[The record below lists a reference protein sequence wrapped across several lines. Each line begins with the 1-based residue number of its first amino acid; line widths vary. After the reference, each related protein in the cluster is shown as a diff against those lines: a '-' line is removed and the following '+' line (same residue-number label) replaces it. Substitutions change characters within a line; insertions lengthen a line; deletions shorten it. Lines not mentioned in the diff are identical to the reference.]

1 MQNDRKGFKFIK
13 TGLILLVTGVVLA
26 IFLPTKLQAIF
37 TVIFSIGF
45 LIIIIGIVLSILEFL
60 SRAITTLI
68 RPEVPSKENNS
79 SDEELITFR
88 IETSLSNQSNTSQ
101 HLVNVTDSNI
111 SSLTQEK
118 LKAGSDKCWVAKGNS
133 VTVAGIKIDHGMLY
147 VGSRLKSQ
155 SYYGGEENCLI
166 NPSLKVAKSISN
178 YGEADMSYWPSYS
191 DISPQNRRQYLEWLA
206 DGAKDPNA
214 DIGYVFLY
222 FYGLER
228 RLFLDKS
235 EEEAIDITNEISR
248 LLSIYGHNHSIK
260 RYLSDALSCAD
271 LLTQKEQQT
280 PTVQISDIY
289 NWEMPLNVR
298 LYLGHKLKNDPV
310 FNSDDLLIW
319 FFNYPDTRLGL
330 RTPAT
335 RLDKEF
341 IALMKIRLT
350 EKYPNGLK
358 VRVPKKQISLKYT
371 ASSNNFTVDLSSFI
385 GNIPDIYSITSPI
398 ANIRKVA
405 DEAIDEL
412 DKLSRLLGRNS
423 DARGT
428 FKALALL
435 PPELTNEFGGSNI
448 NEIKLW
454 IDEKHQSQSRIT
466 LSELVRKIT
475 DHSGAKITKAIHK
488 EAEQVAGSLGWNI
501 IPAHNEIIGSIKP
514 DMPILLLPQDNDCKA
529 LESPSQEF
537 LLALFELTLGVY
549 IAHADHHI
557 LPEEMEHLSKRVE
570 SLNHLS
576 KNECNRL
583 HLYIKW
589 LATQKIEFL
598 VLKNKLKNLNQ
609 NSKAAFADIAVA
621 IASADGKIVPQE
633 VKALEMVYQS
643 MGLDK
648 KELFS
653 SLHSMAKPDSHQPAR
668 KTSKSLDG
676 DTISLDMERIAST
689 LNDTAKSSTLLASI
703 FEDEEIE
710 LEPEQINESADE
722 NAIYAGLD
730 KVHAQLLNEL
740 LEKIEW
746 SRDEYQKLASSLKL
760 MPDGAIEA
768 INEWSFEVY
777 DEAIIENDD
786 PVIIYKELLSEGN

>member
-1 MQNDRKGFKFIK
+1 MFSFISV
-13 TGLILLVTGVVLA
+13 LIITYFVIKLLPKESSV
-26 IFLPTKLQAIF
+26 LPTGNIN
-37 TVIFSIGF
+37 SIY
-45 LIIIIGIVLSILEFL
+45 SQEH
-60 SRAITTLI
+60 
-68 RPEVPSKENNS
+68 
-79 SDEELITFR
+79 
-88 IETSLSNQSNTSQ
+88 SN
-101 HLVNVTDSNI
+101 
-111 SSLTQEK
+111 
-118 LKAGSDKCWVAKGNS
+118 KCWIPKGKS
-133 VTVAGIKIDHGMLY
+133 TTIAGIKIDHGMLY
-147 VGSRLKSQ
+147 VGSGLKSQ

-166 NPSLKVAKSISN
+166 NPRLKVAKSISN
-178 YGEADMSYWPSYS
+178 YGEAGMSYWPSYS
-191 DISPQNRRQYLEWLA
+191 NISPQNRYQYLVWLA
-206 DGAKDPNA
+206 DGAKDPNI

-228 RLFLDKS
+228 RLFLDQS
-235 EEEAIDITNEISR
+235 EEDAIDITDEISR

-260 RYLSDALSCAD
+260 RYLSMALSCAD
-271 LLTQKEQQT
+271 LITQKEQQT
-280 PTVQISDIY
+280 PAVQISDIY
-289 NWEMPLNVR
+289 NWEIPLNVK
-298 LYLGHKLKNDPV
+298 LYLGKKLKNDPV
-310 FNSDDLLIW
+310 FNADDLLIW
-319 FFNYPDTRLGL
+319 FLNHPEKRL

-341 IALMKIRLT
+341 IALMKIRVT

-358 VRVPKKQISLKYT
+358 VRVPKRQISLAYT

-385 GNIPDIYSITSPI
+385 GDIPDISSINAPI
-398 ANIRKVA
+398 NKIQNIA
-405 DEAIDEL
+405 DGVMDEL
-412 DKLSRLLGRNS
+412 DKLSRLLGRNP
-423 DARGT
+423 DAKGT

-435 PPELTNEFGGSNI
+435 PPELINEFGGSNI
-448 NEIKLW
+448 NEAKLW
-454 IDEKHQSQSRIT
+454 IDEKHQSQSRVT
-466 LSELVRKIT
+466 FSELVRKIT
-475 DHSGAKITKAIHK
+475 DHSGTKITKTIHK

-501 IPAHNEIIGSIKP
+501 IPAHNEIIGLIKP
-514 DMPILLLPQDNDCKA
+514 DMPMLLLPQDNDCKA

-537 LLALFELTLGVY
+537 LLALFELTLGAY

-570 SLNHLS
+570 SLNHLN
-576 KNECNRL
+576 KNERNRL

-589 LATQKIEFL
+589 LAMQKIEFL

-609 NSKAAFADIAVA
+609 TSKAAFADIAVA
-621 IASADGKIVPQE
+621 VASADGKVVLQE

-653 SLHSMAKPDSHQPAR
+653 SLHSMAKPDSHKAAK
-668 KTSKSLDG
+668 KTSQSLDG

-689 LNDTAKSSTLLASI
+689 LNDTAKASTLLASI

-710 LEPEQINESADE
+710 LKSEQINEITDE
-722 NAIYAGLD
+722 STTYEGLD
-730 KVHAQLLNEL
+730 KVHTQLLNEL
-740 LEKIEW
+740 LEKAEW

-786 PVIIYKELLSEGN
+786 PVTIYKELLSEGN